1 MWNFTLFLIALLLW
15 AIGLFLVN
23 EAAKTQRWALG
34 GPGGMPEPYSGVAMS
49 QLLSCLFI
57 LLWLVRIYVLSRPSM
72 EPVRFITQLFASPEQ
87 LTPGLLLAVFPP
99 LIVGFVKLL
108 TALTVSHGEM
118 ETKIERQN
126 RLAVTSVFIM
136 VHLVI
141 AAATATILIRG
152 FFSS

>member
-1 MWNFTLFLIALLLW
+1 MWNFILFLIALFLW
-15 AIGLFLVN
+15 AISLFLVN

-57 LLWLVRIYVLSRPSM
+57 LLWLARIYVLIPHSM
-72 EPVRFITQLFASPEQ
+72 EPLRFITQLFAGPEQ

-108 TALTVSHGEM
+108 TALMVSHGEM
-118 ETKIERQN
+118 ESKIERRN
-126 RLAVTSVFIM
+126 RLWVTSVLIV
-136 VHLVI
+136 VHLII
-141 AAATATILIRG
+141 AAAAAMTLIRA
-152 FFSS
+152 FFRS